1 MAELTEEQKKELNRK
16 NDVAKKLAESFLKFG
31 IWTWDDIRSTSD
43 IISFANYRPDD
54 SVKMAKWDAGKK
66 DYTNEIYTIS
76 GAEYRYNLAL
86 MRGYGNYKAL
96 DAETQKLVNK
106 EIFGQEIRPT
116 KDQQAFVD
124 GLHKCLEIQR
134 IVGSEYAARPL
145 APDDKSKENQPMNS
159 KPVTEKPAN
168 NPMKNDGSTSMI
180 IDKDTFYSMFDVPEA
195 PKPTK
200 TLSELGLP
208 ESIREALDAANFK
221 PANISPDAPATRL
234 AFKAAVT
241 EGTKKT
247 TQVA

>member
-1 MAELTEEQKKELNRK
+1 MAELTEEQKKELVKK
-16 NDVAKKLAESFLKFG
+16 NDVAKKLAESFFKSG
-31 IWTWDDIRSTSD
+31 VWSWDDPKSCGD
-43 IISFANYRPDD
+43 ISVFAHYNIGYP
-54 SVKMAKWDAGKK
+54 VKCVKYVEEKK
-66 DYTNEIYTIS
+66 DYGNEGFIID

-86 MRGYGNYKAL
+86 MRGFGGYKKL
-96 DAETQKLVNK
+96 DAEAQKLVNK
-106 EIFGQEIRPT
+106 EIFGQETRPS
-116 KDQQAFVD
+116 KDSQAFVD

-134 IVGSEYAARPL
+134 IIGSEYAARPL
-145 APDDKSKENQPMNS
+145 ATDDKSKENQPMNS

-180 IDKDTFYSMFDVPEA
+180 LDEDTFYAMFDMPEA

-208 ESIREALDAANFK
+208 ESIRNALDAANFK
-221 PANISPDAPATRL
+221 PANISADAPATRL